1 MITIENAKVEILSA
15 GEARPAG
22 KSMIVVTIGDHVF
35 DLTVD
40 HKELIDA
47 LVSAEPVRFDPD
59 KTIYETV

>member
-47 LVSAEPVRFDPD
+47 LDSQLFSRRE
-59 KTIYETV
+59 YEKFFKIS